1 MNRENI
7 SKSVIRRLPRYYR
20 FLTELEENDTERVS
34 SGRLAEIMRT
44 TASQVRQ
51 DLNCFGGFGHQGYGY
66 SVTKLKNEIA
76 RILGLDNQFKAVL
89 IGAGHIGTAI
99 AAHMEFDKLGFNLVG
114 IFDNNKE
121 IFGNKINE
129 LTIDD
134 EKTLEQFCENNKV
147 DAAFLCMPKSA
158 APEIVERLYNNC
170 GVKNFWNFTHYYI
183 QGDYPDAT
191 VENVHMSDILMTL
204 CYSMNEAQTD
214 YEETDSEAEDNNEQK
229 DE

>member
-1 MNRENI
+1 MNKEI

-20 FLTELEENDTERVS
+20 FLTELEESHTERVS
-34 SGRLAEIMRT
+34 SGKLAQIMRT

-66 SVTKLKNEIA
+66 SVTKLKAEIA
-76 RILGLDNQFKAVL
+76 NILGLNNEFRAVL

-114 IFDNNKE
+114 IFDNNKD
-121 IFGNKINE
+121 ILGTDINGLRIQDVSALGE
-129 LTIDD
+129 
-134 EKTLEQFCENNKV
+134 FCEQNNV
-147 DAAFLCMPKSA
+147 QAAFLCVPKPA
-158 APEIVERLYNNC
+158 AHDIVDELYNL
-170 GVKNFWNFTHYYI
+170 GVRNFWNFTHYYI

-191 VENVHMSDILMTL
+191 VENVHLSDVLMTL
-204 CYSMNEAQTD
+204 CYSMNEAIKTQ
-214 YEETDSEAEDNNEQK
+214 DSEAEDNNEQK

>member
-1 MNRENI
+1 MNKENI

-20 FLTELEENDTERVS
+20 FLAELEEKNTERIS
-34 SGRLAEIMRT
+34 SGKLAQIMRT

-66 SVTKLKNEIA
+66 SVTKLKAEIA
-76 RILGLDNQFKAVL
+76 KILGLDNQFKAVL

-99 AAHMEFDKLGFNLVG
+99 AAHMEFDKLGFSLIG
-114 IFDNNKE
+114 IFDNNTE
-121 IFGNKINE
+121 IFGNNINE
-129 LTIDD
+129 LKISD
-134 EKTLEQFCENNKV
+134 ERTLEQFCKNNNV

-158 APEIVERLYNNC
+158 APKIVERLYNC

-204 CYSMNEAQTD
+204 CYSMNEA
-214 YEETDSEAEDNNEQK
+214 EDK
-229 DE
+229 K